1 MVVDQVSAR
10 RRVANE
16 RPVILGLVLVAVVAI
31 LLFIWERGRMPDEDQ
46 VERGLFLVTD
56 LLEAVSVVYVWR
68 LCRRFAPGERAG
80 LAWWLI
86 AASMIVRLVAEARRA
101 TIWFRWVEGWRQWP
115 LLYDVY
121 VSGFRYLYTLSE
133 LLFVAAL
140 VVTIRN
146 FKTSGL
152 EFSTKGRD
160 WVYIGILCLLPIP
173 VVIYRDNLALTPLGG
188 YSHEIFRIVAAVL
201 GSIIA
206 ALCIV
211 VRRYA
216 LTLRGGLLAGVWNAV
231 VLAGIARTASFL
243 FLALLLGRWPAI
255 GHFTEQFLLW
265 VFAGAWLVALM
276 RQSAMLPA
284 RPHAIEQPA
293 TVPSAP

>member
-1 MVVDQVSAR
+1 MVVDQVSAK

-31 LLFIWERGRMPDEDQ
+31 LLFILERGRTPDEDQ

-80 LAWWLI
+80 QAWWLI

-101 TIWFRWVEGWRQWP
+101 TIWFHWVEGWREWP

-121 VSGFRYLYTLSE
+121 VSGLRYLYTLSE
-133 LLFVAAL
+133 LLLVAAL
-140 VVTIRN
+140 VLAVRN

-152 EFSTKGRD
+152 PFSTRGRD
-160 WVYIGILCLLPIP
+160 WVYIALLCLLPVP
-173 VVIYRDNLALTPLGG
+173 VVIFRDNLALTPLGG
-188 YSHEIFRIVAAVL
+188 YSHEIWRIVAAIL

-216 LTLRGGLLAGVWNAV
+216 IDLRGGLLAGVWNAV

-243 FLALLLGRWPAI
+243 ALALFLARWLWLGQ
-255 GHFTEQFLLW
+255 FLEQLLLW
-265 VFAGAWLVALM
+265 VFSGAWLVALL
-276 RQSAMLPA
+276 REGALLPA
-284 RPHAIEQPA
+284 RARAFEPA
-293 TVPSAP
+293 APVPSAP